1 MSVFYDNENDNGKKK
16 YLIVRMQA
24 RGVPVYSD
32 WETKPGT
39 CDESNDR
46 AGDSRNTL
54 PGDSQDTRGQKV
66 SFLTGGERKWSL
78 FIKRR
83 AESI

>member
-1 MSVFYDNENDNGKKK
+1 
-16 YLIVRMQA
+16 MQA

-32 WETKPGT
+32 RETKPDT
-39 CDESNDR
+39 CHESNDR

-66 SFLTGGERKWSL
+66 SFSTGGERK
-78 FIKRR
+78 
-83 AESI
+83 